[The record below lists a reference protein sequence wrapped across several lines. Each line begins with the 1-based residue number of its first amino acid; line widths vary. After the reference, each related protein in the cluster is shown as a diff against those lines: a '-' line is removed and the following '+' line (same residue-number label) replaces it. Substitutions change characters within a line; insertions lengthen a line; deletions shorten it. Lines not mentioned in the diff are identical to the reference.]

1 MPYLYLLYYYFI
13 VNFINFIVHIKEEK
27 IVLKLKMKM
36 ILNNYFF
43 NFDLFLK
50 IINYYIIS
58 NII

>member
-1 MPYLYLLYYYFI
+1 MPYLYLLYYFI